1 MSTNTYL
8 LRSKH
13 TLRKSERYVDIYIF
27 YFYCFS
33 FVLINVYGRIQVAA
47 KNKAISTAKAP
58 KSSTTKATKSKV
70 KFLRKKMPTKPSK
83 EVKAFILPHDLD
95 ESVYS
100 DASEDQHVFYD
111 HPYDHPEHF
120 VVFLT
125 NKGIDIEFFLD
136 KDYLHKMW
144 VEFHGGDNPCG
155 RECDTYGS
163 LCLRSDCTNY

>member
-1 MSTNTYL
+1 
-8 LRSKH
+8 
-13 TLRKSERYVDIYIF
+13 
-27 YFYCFS
+27 
-33 FVLINVYGRIQVAA
+33 
-47 KNKAISTAKAP
+47 
-58 KSSTTKATKSKV
+58 
-70 KFLRKKMPTKPSK
+70 LRKKTPTKPSK

-95 ESVYS
+95 VSVYS
-100 DASEDQHVFYD
+100 DASDAHDRDESFYSDESLYLEDKHVFYD

>member
-47 KNKAISTAKAP
+47 KNKAISTAKAS

-70 KFLRKKMPTKPSK
+70 KSLRKKTPTKPSK

-100 DASEDQHVFYD
+100 DASEDQHVFFD
-111 HPYDHPEHF
+111 HPY
-120 VVFLT
+120 LM
-125 NKGIDIEFFLD
+125 IILSI
-136 KDYLHKMW
+136 L
-144 VEFHGGDNPCG
+144 
-155 RECDTYGS
+155 
-163 LCLRSDCTNY
+163 